1 MGKENRDDFWNGFV
15 QGMQMNPITM
25 LLLSI
30 GLIATGDTDQTPI
43 FMTTISQ

>member
-1 MGKENRDDFWNGFV
+1 MGKDNKDNFWNGFV

-30 GLIATGDTDQTPI
+30 GAINSYETNQNNFLLK
-43 FMTTISQ
+43 

>member
-30 GLIATGDTDQTPI
+30 GLIATGNTDHTPT